1 MKKKRLKYVALLMLS
16 GSGAMMRVLNRNNNK
31 ITFRKKKKRPAN
43 EYNESKIYKLIILVH
58 DYML

>member
-31 ITFRKKKKRPAN
+31 ITFRKKKRDQQTNTMNPKYIN
-43 EYNESKIYKLIILVH
+43 
-58 DYML
+58 